1 MNERITNDGSG
12 QNNLRFGEV
21 LSNMIQRLESGNSNL
36 VGQVREI
43 GLSTSSKL
51 SKIGQSV
58 TSPAQASTASSS
70 IGKEVL
76 NAFNPLAGSKTSS
89 VLTSLFLGP
98 IWKGLFSLF
107 NRSSEDQPAPPAQFA
122 FPQDTRTDL
131 SATLRGDGQNAGI
144 RSDAFGLSQAT
155 APAPASIN
163 ISIQAL
169 DARSILDRSDDIA
182 AALKQAM
189 LSNHD
194 INDNLNEI

>member
-21 LSNMIQRLESGNSNL
+21 LSNMIQRLESGNSTL

-43 GLSTSSKL
+43 GLSTTSTL
-51 SKIGQSV
+51 GKIGQSV
-58 TSPAQASTASSS
+58 ASPAQASSSSSS
-70 IGKEVL
+70 ISKEVL
-76 NAFNPLAGSKTSS
+76 NAFNPLAGNKTSS
-89 VLTSLFLGP
+89 VLTSLVLGP

-107 NRSSEDQPAPPAQFA
+107 NRSTEEQPAPPARFS
-122 FPQDTRTDL
+122 FPQDIRTDL
-131 SATLRGDGQNAGI
+131 NATLRGDGQNAGI

-155 APAPASIN
+155 PPASASIN

>member
-36 VGQVREI
+36 VGQAREI
-43 GLSTSSKL
+43 GLSTSSTL
-51 SKIGQSV
+51 TKIGQSV
-58 TSPAQASTASSS
+58 TAPVQATEASSP

-107 NRSSEDQPAPPAQFA
+107 NRRSEDQPAPPTQFA
-122 FPQDTRTDL
+122 FPQNTRTDL
-131 SATLRGDGQNAGI
+131 NATLRGDGQNAGI
-144 RSDAFGLSQAT
+144 RSDSFGLSQAT
-155 APAPASIN
+155 PPAPASIH